1 MSVARPDEEQMADDT
16 GDRRH
21 DPGWSSG
28 QRRRLLETFT
38 GVPATDGNRVDVLRD
53 GEEIFPAML
62 DAIRDAER
70 TVDFMTYVYWTG
82 EITERFAD
90 ALAERARAGVRV
102 RVLLDS
108 FGAGRMP
115 EAQRVRMREAGVQ
128 LVWFRSFRTG
138 RVWRAN
144 MRTHRRVLVCDEAVA
159 FTGGVGIAREWVDGG
174 SESGP
179 PGWRDTHFRVRGP
192 AVDGIHAAF
201 LADWLETD
209 NRVLGSVDR
218 FLEHPR
224 DGDSPVQVIRAAS
237 EFGWNAM
244 AIAIQGLLELA
255 EEHVRITS
263 AYFRPP
269 PAFREAMLGAAS
281 RGVQVDVLVPGPHAH
296 PALHR
301 WAGEYHYEE
310 LLEGGVDIW
319 HYQPT
324 MHHGKI
330 LTIDGAIAMVGTTN
344 FDARSLAMNEQVG
357 LIIHDPEVTGIL
369 DRHFTEDLRES
380 LRVNATA
387 WPHRRWSRRVREVV
401 AHAATYSVRGAGAV
415 R

>member
-1 MSVARPDEEQMADDT
+1 MSDVTSDSGDGLQWDAAR
-16 GDRRH
+16 
-21 DPGWSSG
+21 
-28 QRRRLLETFT
+28 RRRLLETFT
-38 GVPATDGNRVDVLRD
+38 GIPATEGNRIDVLRNGD
-53 GEEIFPAML
+53 EIFPAML
-62 DAIRDAER
+62 DAIREAER
-70 TVDFMTYVYWTG
+70 TIDFMTYVYWTG
-82 EITERFAD
+82 EVTERFAD

-108 FGAGRMP
+108 FGASRMAQ
-115 EAQRVRMREAGVQ
+115 AQRARMREAGVQ
-128 LVWFRSFRTG
+128 LAEFRPFPTWRF
-138 RVWRAN
+138 WRAN
-144 MRTHRRVLVCDEAVA
+144 MRTHRRVLVCDEVTA

-174 SESGP
+174 DETGP

-201 LADWLETD
+201 LADWLESD
-209 NRVLGSVDR
+209 HRVLGSVDR
-218 FLEHPR
+218 FLEQPR
-224 DGDSPVQVIRAAS
+224 EGDSAVQVIRAAS

-255 EEHVRITS
+255 QEHVRITS

-269 PAFREAMLGAAS
+269 PAFREAMVGAAG

-296 PALHR
+296 PATQR

-330 LTIDGAIAMVGTTN
+330 LTVDGCIAMVGTTN
-344 FDARSLAMNEQVG
+344 FDARSLAMNEQIG
-357 LIIHDPEVTGIL
+357 LLIHDPEVTGVL
-369 DRHFTEDLRES
+369 DRHFRDDLRES
-380 LRVNATA
+380 LRVSPTA
-387 WPHRRWSRRVREVV
+387 WPDRRLSRRVRELV
-401 AHAATYSVRGAGAV
+401 AHTATYPFRGAGAV

>member
-1 MSVARPDEEQMADDT
+1 MSEDTSGRDHGAR
-16 GDRRH
+16 
-21 DPGWSSG
+21 WSSD

-38 GVPATDGNRVDVLRD
+38 GVPATDGNRVDVLRN

-62 DAIRDAER
+62 DAIGRAER
-70 TVDFMTYVYWTG
+70 TVDFMSYVYWRG
-82 EITERFAD
+82 EVTDRFAD
-90 ALAERARAGVRV
+90 ALAERAQAGVRV

-108 FGAGRMP
+108 FGANRMDR
-115 EAQRVRMREAGVQ
+115 AQRDRMREADVQ
-128 LVWFRSFRTG
+128 LAEFRPLPTWRLW
-138 RVWRAN
+138 RVN
-144 MRTHRRVLVCDEAVA
+144 MRTHRRVLVCDESIA

-174 SESGP
+174 SDTGP

-201 LADWLETD
+201 LADWLESD
-209 NRVLGSVDR
+209 HRVLGSVDR

-224 DGDSPVQVIRAAS
+224 DGVSAVQVIRAAS

-244 AIAIQGLLELA
+244 AIAIQGMLELA
-255 EEHVRITS
+255 DEHVRITS

-269 PAFREAMLGAAS
+269 PAFREAMVGAAG
-281 RGVQVDVLVPGPHAH
+281 RGVRVDVLVPGPHAH
-296 PALHR
+296 PAIQR
-301 WAGEYHYEE
+301 WAGEYHYDE

-344 FDARSLAMNEQVG
+344 FDARSLAMNEQIG
-357 LIIHDPEVTGIL
+357 LLIHDRDVTGIL
-369 DRHFTEDLRES
+369 DRHFAEDLRES
-380 LRVNATA
+380 LRVSPTGWA
-387 WPHRRWSRRVREVV
+387 HRRWSRRARELV
-401 AHAATYSVRGAGAV
+401 AHGATYPFRGAGAV